1 MVPDISEKRIL
12 VVEDEYFQA
21 DDIRR
26 SLTLAGALVVGPVPH
41 VQGALDRLNEET
53 PHAAVLDIN
62 LNGSK
67 TFEVAERLDA
77 MDVPYLF
84 LTGYDPWS
92 IPHHLQAAPR
102 LTKPARETE
111 IVETLDHLMKGADR

>member
-26 SLTLAGALVVGPVPH
+26 SLTLAGASVVGPVPS
-41 VQGALDRLNEET
+41 VQGALDQLNEET
-53 PHAAVLDIN
+53 PHAAILDIN
-62 LNGSK
+62 LNGGKS
-67 TFEVAERLDA
+67 FEVAERLDA

-84 LTGYDPWS
+84 LTGYDLWS
-92 IPHHLQAAPR
+92 IPHHLHAAPR
-102 LTKPARETE
+102 LTKPAREIE
-111 IVETLDHLMKGADR
+111 IVNTLAHLMKGADQ